1 MKTLYLFLAILLSSL
16 SLWAQTATITQASGW
31 LESAYVE
38 WKPVSGAQSYNVYC
52 TGGGLSNQKLDNS
65 LIRNYG
71 TYLRADALGLKA
83 GNYTLKIAPVIAGT
97 EGTATTSSS
106 LTVLPHDRSG
116 FAFVNG
122 RVPGAYNADGTPK
135 SGAVIVY
142 ITEANK
148 NTISMNVTG
157 ASTNP
162 CVGLQT
168 ILDGFKKGKDNRPL
182 IIRII
187 GQITDPTYLLGGDIV
202 IENSNNVAGYI
213 TLEGVGKDAVA
224 DGWGI
229 RLKSATNIEVRNMGI
244 MNVNSSEGDN
254 LGLQQDNEY
263 VWVHH
268 NDFFYG
274 DAGSDADQAKG
285 DGALDCKKS
294 TRVTFSYNHFW
305 DTGKSNLLG
314 LSEGST
320 DDYFITYHHNW
331 YDHSDS
337 RHPRVR
343 YYSAH
348 VYNNYYDG
356 NSKYGAGSTLGS
368 SVFSESNYFRNCK
381 YPMLTSM
388 QGTDIWNENTQAND
402 SNNMATF
409 SKEAGGTIK
418 AYNNYME
425 GHHRFVAYGATGFP
439 NSTVDFDAYVASSRG
454 ETISNSV
461 KSSKGG
467 NIYNNFDTNP
477 AVMYPYTPDSPAD
490 AKSKVMAYAGRTAG
504 GDLRWTFNNAI
515 DDASYAVNVSL
526 KAALTTYKTTL
537 VSVQGE
543 GGVVTPSS
551 SSAAQ
556 SSSSTGSSSSS
567 ATPSSSSIGSSSSS
581 ATPSSSSTGLSSSSA
596 TPSSSSTGSSSS
608 SATGTMSA
616 ITTDVT
622 HNFTTAGITST
633 HFGFIGNLSTSKGSV
648 EYSGLTLTQCLK
660 FESATQIA
668 FILDGSA
675 TLTLVFNADFTG
687 NVLIDGTSYTA
698 QAGIATA
705 TLTAG
710 SHTITKGASSN
721 LFYMAIQ
728 FPNNTSSSSN
738 TTSSSS
744 SASPSSSSSDTA
756 SSSSESAAGVI
767 QISTGSPI
775 YFDLAQ
781 KTIRIHPEHRLRGIQ
796 VFGVHGNLQAI
807 ELPESN
813 RISLARLVPG
823 IYMVRIETEQGLFHR
838 SIYIR

>member
-1 MKTLYLFLAILLSSL
+1 MKPLFLYLALLLSSVT
-16 SLWAQTATITQASGW
+16 LWAQAATITQASGW
-31 LESAYVE
+31 LESAFVE
-38 WKPVSGAQSYNVYC
+38 WKPVSGAQSYNVYY
-52 TGGGLSNQKLDNS
+52 TGAGLSNQKLDNS

-83 GNYTLKIAPVIAGT
+83 GSYTLKVAPVIAGS
-97 EGTATTSSS
+97 EGAATTTSS

-135 SGAVIVY
+135 SGAVILYV
-142 ITEANK
+142 TEANK
-148 NTISMNVTG
+148 NTISMSVTG

-168 ILDGFKKGKDNRPL
+168 ILDGFKKGNDNRPL

-202 IENSNNVAGYI
+202 IENNNNVAGYI

-388 QGTDIWNENTQAND
+388 QGTDIWNESTQAND

-439 NSTVDFDAYVASSRG
+439 KSTVDFDAYVASSRG

-477 AVMYPYTPDSPAD
+477 AVMYSYTADSPAD

-515 DDASYAVNVSL
+515 DDASYAVNAPL
-526 KAALTTYKTTL
+526 KAALTAYKTTL

-551 SSAAQ
+551 SSAAP
-556 SSSSTGSSSSS
+556 SSSSVAPSSSS
-567 ATPSSSSIGSSSSS
+567 A
-581 ATPSSSSTGLSSSSA
+581 APSSSSTLSSSSA
-596 TPSSSSTGSSSS
+596 LVSSSSIASSSSNVSSSSAISSSSTTPSSS
-608 SATGTMSA
+608 GTTQS
-616 ITTDVT
+616 ITADVI
-622 HNFTTAGITST
+622 HNFTVSGNTSNY
-633 HFGFIGNLSTSKGSV
+633 FGFTGNLSTSKGSV
-648 EYSGLTLTQCLK
+648 DYSGLTLTQCLK
-660 FESATQIA
+660 FESATQIT
-668 FILDGSA
+668 FILGGSA
-675 TLTLVFNADFTG
+675 TLTLVFNADFIG

-698 QAGIATA
+698 QAGIVSAA
-705 TLTAG
+705 LSAG
-710 SHTITKGASSN
+710 SHSITKGASAN
-721 LFYMAIQ
+721 LFYMEIH
-728 FPNNTSSSSN
+728 FPKSASSSSN
-738 TTSSSS
+738 TPSISSSAATSSSS
-744 SASPSSSSSDTA
+744 SAIT
-756 SSSSESAAGVI
+756 SSSSESALSVI
-767 QISTGSPI
+767 QKSTGSPLH
-775 YFDLAQ
+775 FDLAL
-781 KTIRIHPEHRLRGIQ
+781 KSIRINPGHKLRNVQ
-796 VFGVHGNLQAI
+796 VFGIHGNLQAI
-807 ELPESN
+807 DIPESN

-823 IYMVRIETEQGLFHR
+823 IYMIRIETDQGLFHQ